1 MEKIIVNYKGLKL
14 QKVTLATLKKLLK
27 ENGKVEFY
35 SAPCK
40 INIYSP
46 FCGLFKSTV
55 KNIKELTNTIANIEY
70 YNCSSETGKYLHY
83 YISVA

>member
-1 MEKIIVNYKGLKL
+1 MEKIINYRGLKL

-40 INIYSP
+40 INIFSP
-46 FCGLFKSTV
+46 FFGLFESTV
-55 KNIKELTNTIANIEY
+55 KSTKELTNIIASIEY

-83 YISVA
+83 YIPVA